1 MNVIAT
7 KQNGCIYLCEFRNDH
22 DAIADILYRSPLNP
36 VIDALSDKFID
47 DASDESWN
55 AKMQLVLQALE
66 TAGCEILWD

>member
-7 KQNGCIYLCEFRNDH
+7 KQNGCIYLCEFRNNH
-22 DAIADILYRSPLNP
+22 DAIADILHRSPLKP

-55 AKMQLVLQALE
+55 GKMQLVLQALE